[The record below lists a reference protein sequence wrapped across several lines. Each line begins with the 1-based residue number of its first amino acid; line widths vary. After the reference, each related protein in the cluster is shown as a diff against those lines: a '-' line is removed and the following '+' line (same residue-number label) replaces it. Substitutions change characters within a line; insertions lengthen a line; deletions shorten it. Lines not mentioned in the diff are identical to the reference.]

1 MLEGA
6 EFTGQALDEEQAKQI
21 ISEGQ
26 ALLNLASAC
35 PSNSNAGTADNSL
48 LTPGLSAAVHHTAG
62 ILYAA
67 SSARTSAVVAGSP
80 PAF

>member
-6 EFTGQALDEEQAKQI
+6 EFGQALDEEQAKQI

-35 PSNSNAGTADNSL
+35 ASNAGTADNSL
-48 LTPGLSAAVHHTAG
+48 LTPGLSAAAHHPAG
-62 ILYAA
+62 IL
-67 SSARTSAVVAGSP
+67 
-80 PAF
+80 

>member
-1 MLEGA
+1 LTAQIKSMLEGA

-35 PSNSNAGTADNSL
+35 ASNLGNCG
-48 LTPGLSAAVHHTAG
+48 
-62 ILYAA
+62 
-67 SSARTSAVVAGSP
+67 
-80 PAF
+80 